1 VLLLLLL
8 LEKLGRIYAARVHC
22 HAHIHGYSTST
33 HKLGR
38 IDSTTTKDVL
48 RELLLLLL
56 LGSERPILKTGCKHG
71 RVDACW
77 IGART
82 GAKGLRGI

>member
-1 VLLLLLL
+1 MLLLLLL
-8 LEKLGRIYAARVHC
+8 LEKLSRIYAARVHC

-33 HKLGR
+33 HELGR
-38 IDSTTTKDVL
+38 IDSTTKDVL
-48 RELLLLLL
+48 REILLLLL
-56 LGSERPILKTGCKHG
+56 LGSERPILKTGRKHG

-82 GAKGLRGI
+82 GAKRLRGI